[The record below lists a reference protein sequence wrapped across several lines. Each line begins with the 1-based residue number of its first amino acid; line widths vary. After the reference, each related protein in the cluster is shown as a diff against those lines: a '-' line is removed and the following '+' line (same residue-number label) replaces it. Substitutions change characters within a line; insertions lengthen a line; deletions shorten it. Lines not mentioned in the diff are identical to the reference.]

1 MALWLEMLPW
11 LVGMLV
17 LMSASAFFSASEAA
31 LFSLRLPERRKLA
44 VGSRAQRLA
53 ASLLADPDRLLTA
66 ILFWNLLF
74 NMAYFGVASIVGFQL
89 ERGGA
94 GDPRWALGFAAGAL
108 LTIIFFSEM
117 LPKTLAVLVAPS
129 LAPVLA
135 PLLSLAVRIV
145 TPFLPAL
152 RMANLLSRR
161 LIWPHFRAEPYL
173 DATDLARAIDVS
185 RGDAELVQEGR
196 MVLNNIVAMSDIR
209 LDEWMRPRAQFE
221 VFRPPVSWEDLG
233 EGLTPPGYLVIADP
247 DGGEIVAAV
256 DLGQLS
262 QLPADHLER
271 LARPVLYLPWCA
283 SVADAFQQM
292 VDLDREVVAVVNEFG
307 DTIGI
312 LTYHDLLDTMFSDQ
326 PNRSARLLNRPP
338 IRQVSSDVWH
348 VTGVAGIRS
357 LARELGVR
365 LPHSRNATVA
375 GVLQETL
382 YRLPSEGDQV
392 VWGPLEFR
400 VLEAE
405 EHACLLVEVVRHAVG
420 DGEDC
425 AS

>member
-1 MALWLEMLPW
+1 MPKWLEMLPW
-11 LVGMLV
+11 LTGMSV

-31 LFSLRLPERRKLA
+31 LFSLGLPERRKLA
-44 VGSRAQRLA
+44 VGNRAQRLA

-89 ERGGA
+89 ERRSSS
-94 GDPRWALGFAAGAL
+94 DPRWSLGFAAGAL
-108 LTIIFFSEM
+108 LAIIFFSEM
-117 LPKTLAVLVAPS
+117 LPKTLAVLAAPS
-129 LAPVLA
+129 LAPALA
-135 PLLSLAVRIV
+135 PLLSLAVRV
-145 TPFLPAL
+145 VAPFLPVL
-152 RMANLLSRR
+152 RMVNLLSRR

-221 VFRPPVSWEDLG
+221 LFRPPVSWADLG
-233 EGLTPPGYLVIADP
+233 TGLTPPGYLLIADP
-247 DGGEIVAAV
+247 EGGELVAAV
-256 DLGQLS
+256 DLCQLS
-262 QLPADHLER
+262 QVPPDHLER

-292 VDLDREVVAVVNEFG
+292 TELDREVVAVVNEFG

-312 LTYHDLLDTMFSDQ
+312 LTHDDLLDTMFSDQ

-338 IRQVSSDVWH
+338 IEQVSAEVWH
-348 VTGVAGIRS
+348 VTGVAGLRL
-357 LARELGVR
+357 LARELGLS

-375 GVLQETL
+375 GVLQEVL
-382 YRLPSEGDQV
+382 YRLPVEGDV
-392 VWGPLEFR
+392 VRWGPLEFR

-405 EHACLLVEVVRHAVG
+405 EHACMLVEVVPHDLR
-420 DGEDC
+420 DDEDN